1 MGKGSKPH
9 RNARRTRARKA
20 LGAHLPS
27 SKAGRPR
34 AAGERYASGR
44 LKPAGPNLR
53 VVAERRALL
62 GVADAKGQALK
73 AAENA
78 LDLALARGW
87 LSKEL
92 RQAAEDYAALHRRS
106 ALGLTPIR
114 TSNPE
119 QGPGGSRA
127 PRAADAQALYRL
139 SHIWQ
144 ALAATPS
151 VRRTLVEVCV
161 LGAWPKW
168 VIDAAKGDAR
178 ALTSPERRTLQIGLA
193 TVNAAMSRPA
203 PAGLMA
209 EGSDLSTFVD
219 WVRGGMR

>member
-9 RNARRTRARKA
+9 RSARKSKA
-20 LGAHLPS
+20 YKPLGAQLAS
-27 SKAGRPR
+27 SRAGRPR
-34 AAGERYASGR
+34 IAGERYENGR
-44 LKPAGPNLR
+44 LKPVGPNPR

-62 GVADAKGQALK
+62 GSPEAKGQALK

-92 RQAAEDYAALHRRS
+92 HQAAQDYAVLHRRG
-106 ALGLTPIR
+106 ALGLAPIR
-114 TSNPE
+114 TIDPE
-119 QGPGGSRA
+119 QGPGGGRT
-127 PRAADAQALYRL
+127 PRLADAASLYRL

-144 ALAATPS
+144 ALATTPS
-151 VRRTLVEVCV
+151 VRRMLVEVCV

-168 VIDAAKGDAR
+168 VIDAAAGKTG
-178 ALTSPERRTLQIGLA
+178 ALAGVERRSLQIGLA
-193 TVNAAMSRPA
+193 TVHAVMRRPA

-209 EGSDLSTFVD
+209 EGSELSTFVD